1 MKWHDVEQNGPEWD
15 ALRLGKATVVQEQ
28 IYGDILLMPRGR
40 GKDTHAGA

>member
-1 MKWHDVEQNGPEWD
+1 RDEVVALFLALLEL
-15 ALRLGKATVVQEQ
+15 LRLGKATVVQEQ